1 MKFKKH
7 DFLNLYRFFSDEEKL
22 VYSNTQQFVKEEV
35 SPIINS
41 YFDKN
46 KFPFELVKKIGEM
59 GLIGINLPKTAEG
72 SGMSS
77 IAYGLA
83 CQELERGDSS
93 IRSFVS
99 VQSSLVMYPIYKY
112 GTSYQ
117 KKKWLKDLSNGE
129 IIGCF
134 GLTETDFGSNPSGM
148 KTNLKKNST
157 GYILNGSKMWIT
169 NGTYADIGIVW
180 AKDDTNTIRGCIIEK
195 GMEGFISKP
204 IKNKLSLNASDTA
217 ELVFNNVYIPKKN
230 ILNIKGLK
238 GPLSCLNQARFG
250 IGWGVLG
257 VASLAFEKSLKYSK
271 ERIQFNKPLAS
282 FQLIQKKLV
291 WMLNEITKSQLL
303 ALQIAKNKDENIENH
318 TQISMLKRN
327 NVWVA
332 RECLKK
338 ARDIHGAN
346 GISSEYP
353 IMRHLMNLESVYT
366 YEGTHDIHTL
376 ILGEAITDNQAFY

>member
-1 MKFKKH
+1 M
-7 DFLNLYRFFSDEEKL
+7 SE
-22 VYSNTQQFVKEEV
+22 T
-35 SPIINS
+35 
-41 YFDKN
+41 
-46 KFPFELVKKIGEM
+46 
-59 GLIGINLPKTAEG
+59 G
-72 SGMSS
+72 SGSDVISMSL
-77 IAYGLA
+77 IAEKQGNNTYL
-83 CQELERGDSS
+83 
-93 IRSFVS
+93 
-99 VQSSLVMYPIYKY
+99 
-112 GTSYQ
+112 
-117 KKKWLKDLSNGE
+117 
-129 IIGCF
+129 
-134 GLTETDFGSNPSGM
+134 
-148 KTNLKKNST
+148 
-157 GYILNGSKMWIT
+157 LNGSKMWIT
-169 NGTYADIGIVW
+169 NGTYADIGIIW
-180 AKDDTNTIRGCIIEK
+180 AKDNTNTIRGCIIEK

-204 IKNKLSLNASDTA
+204 IKNKLSLKASDTA
-217 ELVFNNVYIPKKN
+217 ELIFNNVSIPKKN

-250 IGWGVLG
+250 IGWGVIG

-271 ERIQFNKPLAS
+271 ERIQFNKPIAS

-303 ALQIAKNKDENIENH
+303 ALQIAKNKDENFDNH

-346 GISSEYP
+346 GISNEYP